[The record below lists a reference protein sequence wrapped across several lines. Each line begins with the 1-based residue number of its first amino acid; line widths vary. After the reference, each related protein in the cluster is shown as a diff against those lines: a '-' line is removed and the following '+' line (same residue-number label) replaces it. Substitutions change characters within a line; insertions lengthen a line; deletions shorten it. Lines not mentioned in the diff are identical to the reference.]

1 MSLNSQL
8 TINVCIFLQTGNAMK
23 QREINMILSKN
34 AATSFDGESS
44 INLRILDVDL
54 PEIQGKN
61 LPSLIFVRIEY
72 M

>member
-1 MSLNSQL
+1 
-8 TINVCIFLQTGNAMK
+8 MK

-34 AATSFDGESS
+34 AATSFDGESL